1 MTINKCWKLGSS
13 LCFAVSLYQLVF
25 SLLRHRLFLIQK
37 NLKSF
42 VLQSHYINWFCQ
54 GQDVISVKTRIRIET
69 MLEKSIQ
76 YVLQCVFLF
85 PPSFLYNMYFNVCFY
100 SHPVFCI
107 HHPTASPAVLI
118 VTVMFLAYNL
128 YIFKIYTTA
137 IGNSKISGLQNKKE
151 TNLGLIA

>member
-1 MTINKCWKLGSS
+1 M
-13 LCFAVSLYQLVF
+13 
-25 SLLRHRLFLIQK
+25 
-37 NLKSF
+37 
-42 VLQSHYINWFCQ
+42 QSHYINWFCQ

-100 SHPVFCI
+100 PHPVFCI
-107 HHPTASPAVLI
+107 HHPTASLAVLI

-137 IGNSKISGLQNKKE
+137 IGNSKISGLQN
-151 TNLGLIA
+151 